1 MATSRLL
8 LDEVRKRLSNTS
20 AYTNADLLNCSAT
33 LSSLISQNLTTFNLT
48 PDILT
53 TIVNEITI
61 CQQKKQ
67 VIPDL
72 AETIANLQK
81 DKHFISPTEAQVAAS
96 NQNYEDIVLYE
107 HTLLTNSRGSVYVDA
122 QGNYALAPIPNT
134 RNIAPP
140 KSQDGYI
147 GDLTPN
153 DIELSLTL
161 LEDELQKERTSLG
174 IDHALN
180 TVSDDGKMGVYGTTV
195 KDLISIGAVS
205 QSALDTWSAIAEG
218 DFADYALEAVK
229 QGLISIEVYDKI
241 PTTLRS
247 ALHWYVLSHAE
258 HWLEKQLG
266 PKNFL
271 TLQKIQRLYAYRAL
285 LSQWKTA
292 YQYFINNLIDSKAE
306 IAGHLIAQRIFGKN
320 LSQLFGIGAEF
331 STIIGRSARD
341 IHARVVKGI
350 ESGIKVPLKEELP
363 NGTSG
368 ISASAI
374 DAAATKIP
382 APTNPIRTSP
392 KTDIRDQKENSLRKV
407 PSSAGFN
414 DPKNI
419 YPRENNMGR
428 PSTNPL
434 ATGEKIQDT
443 IVGKKDSKR
452 VTDVPIARN
461 AAPNTWSQ
469 PKSPYNGKYP
479 YNHVQETESGHVVE
493 YDDTPQNERMHW
505 YHRSGTF
512 TEVDANGTHVR
523 KIVGDGY
530 EIWDRDGYIYIGG
543 KANITIEGN
552 CNILVK
558 NNVNLEVHG
567 SLKADIHNDVDFN
580 VAGHFNVTS
589 GGNINL
595 KSAQHLYA
603 EGHMVDVHSDSTM
616 TLSGRTAASL
626 TSMESSASL
635 LSGGGSVVINGVI
648 LELMPS
654 GGSAAT
660 LYAQPFEALQG
671 TAGTPVNKYTP
682 TEPKLLPLTLEQR
695 IDNWASA
702 LATLSENADA
712 NKDEIKMLKAKG
724 LAEGLVTQEDLEK
737 PLTEGQTDT
746 SKKPTALPA
755 KVASCSVIYGQS
767 NFSPAYRL
775 SKNITLGNLKGTE
788 NLQAQHGLSI
798 QDIVCNLTQLAV
810 NVIEPVFDL
819 LGKNNVI
826 ISSTFRTPGQMTG
839 AFKSASGISFH
850 EQGLAVDFCFN
861 KTFTEYYD
869 IAVSLKKN
877 VQFDKLLLEYRVGN
891 IKGVNSYKPWI
902 HMQWQ
907 QQGLNL
913 ATGSG
918 GKPRLEYYT
927 FKNDVNYSASLVNL
941 LPNSNLT
948 Y

>member
-8 LDEVRKRLSNTS
+8 LDEVRKRLSNAST
-20 AYTNADLLNCSAT
+20 YTNADLLNCSAT
-33 LSSLISQNLTTFNLT
+33 LSSLISQNLTTFNIT

-53 TIVNEITI
+53 SIVGEITL
-61 CQQKKQ
+61 CQSKHE
-67 VIPDL
+67 VVLNIS
-72 AETIANLQK
+72 ETIANLQK
-81 DKHFISPTEAQVAAS
+81 DRHFISHTEAQVAATYG
-96 NQNYEDIVLYE
+96 NYEDIVLYE
-107 HTLLTNSRGSVYVDA
+107 HTLLTNSKGSVYVDT

-140 KSQDGYI
+140 KSQDGFV

-161 LEDELQKERTSLG
+161 LEDELQKERAALG
-174 IDHALN
+174 ITHALD
-180 TVSDDGKMGVYGTTV
+180 TVSDDGKIGVYGTTV
-195 KDLISIGAVS
+195 NDLIKIGVVS

-218 DFADYALEAVK
+218 NFGDYALEAVK
-229 QGLISIEVYDKI
+229 AGLISIEVYDKI
-241 PTTLRS
+241 PTSLRS

-285 LSQWKTA
+285 LSQWKSA
-292 YQYFINNLIDSKAE
+292 YQYFITNLIDSKAE

-331 STIIGRSARD
+331 SSIIGRSAKD

-350 ESGIKVPLKEELP
+350 QSGIHVPTKEELAKGAAGV
-363 NGTSG
+363 N
-368 ISASAI
+368 AQAI
-374 DAAATKIP
+374 DAAAAKV
-382 APTNPIRTSP
+382 PTPPNPIRTSP
-392 KTDIRDQKENSLRKV
+392 KTDILDQKENSLRQV
-407 PSSAGFN
+407 PSNVGFN

-419 YPRENNMGR
+419 YPRESNMGR
-428 PSTNPL
+428 ASTNSL

-443 IVGKKDSKR
+443 IVGKKDASR
-452 VTDVPIARN
+452 VTDVAVARN

-469 PKSPYNGKYP
+469 PKSSYNAKYP

-493 YDDTPQNERMHW
+493 YDDTPKNERMHW

-512 TEVDANGTHVR
+512 TEVDANGTLVR
-523 KIVGDGY
+523 KIIGDGY

-558 NNVNLEVHG
+558 NNVNLEVNG
-567 SLKADIHNDVDFN
+567 SLRADIHNDVDFN

-603 EGHMVDVHSDSTM
+603 EGHMVDIHSASTM
-616 TLSGRTAASL
+616 TISGRTATSL

-654 GGSAAT
+654 GGSTAT

-682 TEPKLLPLTLEQR
+682 TEPKLVPLSLEER
-695 IDNWASA
+695 VDNWASA
-702 LATLSENADA
+702 LSTLSENADA
-712 NKDEIKMLKAKG
+712 NKEEIKMLKAKG
-724 LAEGLVTQEDLEK
+724 IAEGLVVKEDFDK
-737 PLTEGQTDT
+737 PLTEGQTDA

-755 KVASCSVIYGQS
+755 KVASCSNIYGQS
-767 NFSPAYRL
+767 NFSPSYRL

-788 NLQAQHGLSI
+788 NLQSQHGLSV

-839 AFKSASGISFH
+839 AFKPASGISFH

-861 KTFTEYYD
+861 KSFTEYYD

-877 VQFDKLLLEYRVGN
+877 VQFDKLLLEYRIGN

-913 ATGSG
+913 ATGSA

-927 FKNDVNYSASLVNL
+927 FKNDVNYSSSLVNL
-941 LPNSNLT
+941 LPDSTLT